1 MSEDSTAKRGS
12 DEARQWAQSLAKN
25 FGDAVS
31 FYRRRLG
38 LSAVQLS
45 ARTREIGY
53 PITRGA
59 IAKIEGNHR
68 NAKMDVAEVLTL
80 ATALEVAP
88 VDLIFPLYPSFGTR
102 ATPRFTVSA
111 AEAAAWLSASPDYQ
125 PFGRAHSPR
134 AEHSQ
139 ALREKVKRVYEGIAR
154 AERDLQFDSRGI
166 PLPSSVTREAA
177 QTILL
182 DLLVAKQEIERMGGS
197 FGGTSWEH
205 HLRDLVDD
213 PKTEWLPF

>member
-1 MSEDSTAKRGS
+1 MSEGSTAKRGS
-12 DEARQWAQSLAKN
+12 DEAREWAHGLAEN
-25 FGDAVS
+25 FGDAVH
-31 FYRRRLG
+31 FYRNRLG

-45 ARTREIGY
+45 ARTQEIGY

-80 ATALEVAP
+80 AAALEVAP
-88 VDLIFPLYPSFGTR
+88 IDLIFPLYPSFGTR
-102 ATPRFTVSA
+102 ATPRFLVHA

-139 ALREKVKRVYEGIAR
+139 ALREKVQRVYEGIDR
-154 AERDLQFDSRGI
+154 TEKKLKFDSRGI
-166 PLPSSVTREAA
+166 PLPSSVTKDEAQA
-177 QTILL
+177 ILV
-182 DLLVAKQEIERMGGS
+182 DLLVAKHEIETMGGS
-197 FGGTSWEH
+197 FAGTSWEH
-205 HLRDLVDD
+205 HLRDLVED
-213 PKTEWLPF
+213 PKTDWLPF